1 MIQDPEDAL
10 RPDPAPGLGYA
21 DFHAARERFRARL
34 RADAEVARLERLLAL
49 SAFGETPPERA
60 PIRPV

>member
-21 DFHAARERFRARL
+21 DFHAARERYRARL
-34 RADAEVARLERLLAL
+34 RAGAEVARLERVLAL
-49 SAFGETPPERA
+49 PAFDETPRDGA